1 MIAPISTTPARIP
14 KAIQPHWVLL
24 LVLSLFFEATAA
36 PAAAAPAGL
45 TPLVVVVVEDEVLW
59 LGCAAAVVV

>member
-1 MIAPISTTPARIP
+1 
-14 KAIQPHWVLL
+14 VLL

-45 TPLVVVVVEDEVLW
+45 TPLVVAVVDVEALA
-59 LGCAAAVVV
+59 LGCAAVVV